1 MSSPLLRDIA
11 CVLGTRSW
19 STSREPVPGHS
30 GTGAQA
36 DRGRPRSVGE
46 TATGQE
52 TRGSSTEGGLQTSQR
67 PGRATVDNPPAMKH
81 KFHSLIDKVYDWK
94 NLVRAWRKVRANKGA
109 HGLDRVTIHM
119 FESDWETHL
128 REIQRKLVQHRYE
141 PKPVRRVYIPKASD
155 SNRIRQLTRRQQ
167 GRNVEAVIR
176 DLNAVI
182 RGWARYVGVAQV
194 TGLFRTLDRWIRVR
208 VRAFRFKRKC
218 TNDNRRLPIRRLER
232 WGLLSLAQCRPTLR
246 LQYTGASALR
256 AGEAP

>member
-1 MSSPLLRDIA
+1 MSSPLLQDIA
-11 CVLGTRSW
+11 CVLSTRSW

-36 DRGRPRSVGE
+36 DRGRPRSVGA

-52 TRGSSTEGGLQTSQR
+52 TRGSSTDGGLQTSQR
-67 PGRATVDNPPAMKH
+67 PGRATVDNPPATKH

-155 SNRIRQLTRRQQ
+155 SKKLRPLGIPVVADRIVQQALVQVLDPLFDGSMSNRSFGLRK
-167 GRNVEAVIR
+167 GRSAHDAIATVIR
-176 DLNAVI
+176 DLQDGYQEILDPECCPSSITLTI
-182 RGWARYVGVAQV
+182 RW
-194 TGLFRTLDRWIRVR
+194 
-208 VRAFRFKRKC
+208 
-218 TNDNRRLPIRRLER
+218 
-232 WGLLSLAQCRPTLR
+232 
-246 LQYTGASALR
+246 
-256 AGEAP
+256 